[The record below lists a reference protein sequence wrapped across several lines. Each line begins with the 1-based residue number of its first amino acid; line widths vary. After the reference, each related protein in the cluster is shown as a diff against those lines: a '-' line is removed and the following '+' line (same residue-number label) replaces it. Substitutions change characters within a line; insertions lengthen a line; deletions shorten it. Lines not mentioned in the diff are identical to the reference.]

1 MDINKRH
8 ENEKKFSNYEDLP
21 DGSRRYWF
29 EIAGRLGWKARY
41 VKVVDQNE
49 VTISFRQEIYNEN
62 EILVELHEK
71 YPIDNGH
78 IKIGK
83 DDSN

>member
-29 EIAGRLGWKARY
+29 EIPGRLGWKARY
-41 VKVVDQNE
+41 VKIVDQSE

-62 EILVELHEK
+62 DILVEIHEK
-71 YPIDNGH
+71 YPLDNGH
-78 IKIGK
+78 IKIE
-83 DDSN
+83 